1 MKNTAYK
8 TARCILY
15 RDKRY
20 LLADHKGA
28 ARKRSTRRKNK
39 ARLEGQIKWGIP
51 GGHVE
56 WREQAID
63 AARREIYEELDVTL
77 GKLIPVGDYSYKRH
91 LHAVFG
97 AAVDTE
103 EFELEFSEL
112 AAVRWFTVEEVSEL
126 QHLDQL
132 HAGYEYDAVR
142 SLITLLNDS
151 S

>member
-1 MKNTAYK
+1 MKDTAYQ

-15 RDKRY
+15 RDEHY

-28 ARKRSTRRKNK
+28 PRNRSTRRRNQ
-39 ARLEGQIKWGIP
+39 ARSAGQIKWGIP

-56 WREQAID
+56 WREQPID

-77 GKLIPVGDYSYKRH
+77 GKLIPIGDYSYKRH
-91 LHAVFG
+91 LHAVF
-97 AAVDTE
+97 AAQVDTE

-112 AAVRWFTVEEVSEL
+112 AAVHWFTAKEISQL
-126 QHLDQL
+126 QQTDQL

-142 SLITLLNDS
+142 SLIALLGAQS
-151 S
+151 

>member
-1 MKNTAYK
+1 M
-8 TARCILY
+8 ARTGY
-15 RDKRY
+15 RR
-20 LLADHKGA
+20 GA
-28 ARKRSTRRKNK
+28 PRNLRRAGCHTR
-39 ARLEGQIKWGIP
+39 QT
-51 GGHVE
+51 HSC
-56 WREQAID
+56 WRH
-63 AARREIYEELDVTL
+63 
-77 GKLIPVGDYSYKRH
+77 SYKRH